1 MSTRACIKIKASI
14 RLNDDDKKLTEC
26 VITLYHHSDGYPEGV
41 GKDLKKYLD
50 EVVSGW
56 ADWYSENIATD
67 LVRGAIKDCEGE
79 PDMGYKVAICEHGDC
94 EYGYVIDCDAQ
105 TLTCYKLGWGVKPWK
120 EVVPIPD
127 PEPEEKP
134 KRQIK
139 VRYDE
144 SLSQSRGRDYWH
156 DPETG
161 RYYVKVDGKW
171 TTTTNNYYLE
181 PDCSVADDIDII
193 VMAEP
198 KEYHGGDVVYSKVQ
212 GKNVQILF
220 AHRTQKAGESEATV
234 DHYMTVDGIPLQP
247 SDVEPKRL

>member
-26 VITLYHHSDGYPEGV
+26 VITLYHHCDGYPEGV
-41 GKDLKKYLD
+41 GKDLKKYLRD
-50 EVVSGW
+50 VVSKW
-56 ADWYSENIATD
+56 NWWMPEDIATN
-67 LVRGAIKDCEGE
+67 LVRGELDG
-79 PDMGYKVAICEHGDC
+79 DTGYEVAICEHSDC
-94 EYGYVIDCDAQ
+94 QYGYVIDCDAQ

-120 EVVPIPD
+120 NVVPIPD
-127 PEPEEKP
+127 AEPEEKP

-171 TTTTNNYYLE
+171 TSTTNNYYLE
-181 PDCSVADDIDII
+181 PDCSVADDIEII

-198 KEYHGGDVVYSKVQ
+198 KEYHGGDVVYSKAQ
-212 GKNVQILF
+212 GKNVHILY
-220 AHRTQKAGESEATV
+220 AHHTQKAGESETAV
-234 DHYMTVDGIPLQP
+234 DYYMTVDGIPLQP
-247 SDVEPKRL
+247 SDVEHKRL